1 MDVVG
6 CYFYTLMYNNTSK
19 IIIND
24 DMNKKIILLS
34 ALAVSITSA
43 GYMVQFR
50 LDPKYIN
57 LDTPDEITGV
67 IELAPQTIKRG
78 ESTTLNWNYNYLKS
92 LKVTSTDKSFE
103 ESAYFGS
110 YPLSPLKTTNYD
122 VILDN
127 NKKIEEKTLKLTVI
141 QPTPVVSF
149 TADKTKIGEGQSS
162 KLTWNVSDAESASL
176 ENTGISGLNS
186 SYTVSPINDTTYKL
200 NVTGFN
206 NENSTS
212 QSISIDVVKDSV
224 ISGFTSDK
232 TKVSLGDNVNFS
244 WTTND
249 SEGLELNPF
258 GPVDK
263 TANSQAVTMGT
274 VGNFT
279 YTLKTT
285 SFSGMTKTSNPID
298 VNVYGIP
305 TITSYKVNN
314 SDTSVTVEANEPLS
328 FTWAGTNNDSYD
340 INGLAVSNGT
350 YTVNAEATTGTKS
363 YVLTGVNGAGKTI
376 NKSVSVNVV
385 GAGIIPSFSTVP
397 ITFANA
403 PIVLNWTGTNI
414 NNYKLSGVAGSG
426 ITGTQDLGTALTY
439 TTTPTSVGSLEY
451 TLTGTNAASKTTIK
465 KTSVVVEADPT
476 MSTMTVNGQSSVTVS
491 PNQALSFVGTGLSNG
506 ATLTGKTSS
515 GTASA
520 LPSTASATIGTA
532 IYYGAASK
540 TINGVTRDSA
550 LKSVSVT
557 TVDYPTMSGLNRPA
571 AVFVNE
577 PINTNWTG
585 SNVTKYTLYG
595 NVAASG
601 VIPSGVDL
609 GTNTSYSTSSSVAG
623 SYAYKLVATN
633 AAGATLDADYTVS
646 VESIPTLGG
655 FTVNGS
661 TAISVAPNTAL
672 SFVGSGVSSGAI
684 GQARTSGNDGNLT
697 FPATAPATA
706 GTYTYYMAAAKTLN
720 GVNKYSPLRS
730 VTVSVVNAPTIGAIT
745 APTVINYGSA
755 FTLSWSGT
763 DVANYTVKGNVAASG
778 VAVAGVSTGAGAALS
793 VTPQAAG
800 TYNYTVTA
808 INSIGASTAKVSGNV
823 KVEQWVA
830 IAPTYTGWVN
840 SSGFYSCTAFS
851 PDASTINAGTQFPQT
866 QYCSLNQTR
875 TRQDRIQETATGEV
889 RNTTSVGE
897 SQTLTNQPNTQNA
910 LGTKPVSSCRFD
922 GSNFWQGIVMQ
933 GGNTSAQVV
942 WDGSIRATTPMYP
955 GAINVTQINGSDG
968 YVYTKGPRGNNT
980 DGLIKWQV
988 CRNG

>member
-1 MDVVG
+1 
-6 CYFYTLMYNNTSK
+6 
-19 IIIND
+19 
-24 DMNKKIILLS
+24 MNKKIILLS
-34 ALAVSITSA
+34 ALTVSIASA
-43 GYMVQFR
+43 GYVAQFR

-57 LDTPDEITGV
+57 IDTPDEITGV
-67 IELAPQTIKRG
+67 IELAPSTINRG
-78 ESTTLNWNYNYLKS
+78 ESTALNWNYNYIKS
-92 LKVTSTDKSFE
+92 LKVVSSDQSFNE
-103 ESAYFGS
+103 TAYFGS
-110 YPLSPLKTTNYD
+110 YPLSPLKTTTYD
-122 VILDN
+122 ITLDN

-149 TADKTKIGEGQSS
+149 TADKTKIGEGQSA
-162 KLTWNVSDAESASL
+162 KLTWNVSDAESALL

-186 SYTVSPINDTTYKL
+186 SYNVSPVNDTTYKL
-200 NVTGFN
+200 NVTGYN
-206 NENSTS
+206 NENNTS
-212 QSISIDVVKDSV
+212 KSIAIDVVKDSA
-224 ISGFTSDK
+224 IGSFQSDK
-232 TKVSLGDNVNFS
+232 TKVSIGDNITFN

-249 SEGLELNPF
+249 SEGLELIPF
-258 GPVDK
+258 GTVDK
-263 TANSQAVTMGT
+263 TSTSKAVTMGT
-274 VGNFT
+274 VGDFT
-279 YTLKTT
+279 YSLKTT
-285 SFSGMTKTSNPID
+285 SFSGMTKTSNPIA
-298 VNVYGIP
+298 VSVYGLP

-314 SDTSVTVEANEPLS
+314 SDTSVTVEANDPLA
-328 FTWAGTNNDSYD
+328 FTWAGANNVSYD

-350 YTVNAEATTGTKS
+350 YTVNADASTGTKN
-363 YVLTGVNGAGKTI
+363 YVLTGVNGAGKPI
-376 NKSVSVNVV
+376 NKSISVNVV
-385 GAGIIPSFSTVP
+385 GAGNISSFSTVP
-397 ITFANA
+397 TTFTNA

-426 ITGTQDLGTALTY
+426 ITGSQDLGTALTY
-439 TTTPTSVGSLEY
+439 TATPTSVGSLEY
-451 TLTGTNAASKTTIK
+451 TLTGTNAASKTTVK

-476 MSTMTVNGQSSVTVS
+476 MSSMTVNGQSSVSVS
-491 PNQALSFVGTGLSNG
+491 PNQALSFVGTGLSSG

-532 IYYGAASK
+532 TYYGAGSK
-540 TINGVTRDSA
+540 TINGITRDSS
-550 LKSVSVT
+550 LKSVTVT

-571 AVFVNE
+571 AVFVND

-601 VIPSGVDL
+601 VSPSGVDL
-609 GTNTSYSTSSSVAG
+609 GTSTSYSTSSSTAG

-646 VESIPTLGG
+646 VENIPSLGG

-672 SFVGSGVSSGAI
+672 SFAGSGISSGAI

-730 VTVSVVNAPTIGAIT
+730 VTVSVVNAPTIGAIS

-808 INSIGASTAKVSGNV
+808 TNSIGASTAKVSGNV

-851 PDASTINAGTQFPQT
+851 PDVSTVNAGTGFYQT
-866 QYCSLNQTR
+866 QYCYLNQSR
-875 TRQDRIQETATGEV
+875 TRQDRIQEVATGEV
-889 RNTTSVGE
+889 RNTTAVGE
-897 SQTLTNQPNTQNA
+897 SQTLTNQPNTQYA
-910 LGTKPVSSCRFD
+910 VGTKPTTTCRYD
-922 GSNFWQGIVMQ
+922 ASNYWVVVAVQ
-933 GGNTSAQVV
+933 GGNTGAQVV
-942 WDGSIRATTPMYP
+942 WDGGSKATSAMFP
-955 GAINVTQINGSDG
+955 GAVNITQMTGWDG
-968 YVYTKGPRGNNT
+968 YIYTKGA
-980 DGLIKWQV
+980 QV
-988 CRNG
+988 SSLRWYACRNG

>member
-1 MDVVG
+1 M
-6 CYFYTLMYNNTSK
+6 TMYNNIRKTTIK
-19 IIIND
+19 K

-34 ALAVSITSA
+34 ALTVSIASA
-43 GYMVQFR
+43 SYMVQFN

-67 IELAPQTIKRG
+67 IELAPATIKRG
-78 ESTTLNWNYNYLKS
+78 ESTALNWNYNYLKS
-92 LKVTSTDKSFE
+92 LKVVSSDKSFDE
-103 ESAYFGS
+103 TSYFGS
-110 YPLSPLKTTNYD
+110 YPLSPLKTTSYD
-122 VILDN
+122 ITLDN

-149 TADKTKIGEGQSS
+149 TADKTKIGEGQSA
-162 KLTWNVSDAESASL
+162 KLTWKVSDAESALL

-186 SYTVSPINDTTYKL
+186 SYTVSPVNDTTYKL
-200 NVTGFN
+200 NVTGYN
-206 NENSTS
+206 NENNTS
-212 QSISIDVVKDSV
+212 KAIAIDVVKDSA
-224 ISGFTSDK
+224 IGSFQADK
-232 TKVSLGDNVNFS
+232 NKVSIGDNINFS

-258 GPVDK
+258 GTVDK
-263 TANSQAVTMGT
+263 TATSQAVTMGT

-285 SFSGMTKTSNPID
+285 SFSGITKTSNPID
-298 VNVYGIP
+298 VNVYGLP

-314 SDTSVTVEANEPLS
+314 SDTSVTVEANEPLA

-340 INGLAVSNGT
+340 INGLSVSNGT
-350 YTVNAEATTGTKS
+350 YTVNADATTGTKS
-363 YVLTGVNGAGKTI
+363 YVLTGINGAGKTI

-397 ITFANA
+397 TTFANA
-403 PIVLNWTGTNI
+403 SIVLNWTGTNI

-426 ITGTQDLGTALTY
+426 ITGSQDLGTALTY

-451 TLTGTNAASKTTIK
+451 TLTGTNAANKTTVK
-465 KTSVVVEADPT
+465 KTSVAVEADPT
-476 MSTMTVNGQSSVTVS
+476 MSSMTVNGQSSVTVS

-515 GTASA
+515 GVASA
-520 LPSTASATIGTA
+520 LPSAASATIGTA
-532 IYYGAASK
+532 TYYGAASK

-601 VIPSGVDL
+601 VSPSGVDL

-646 VESIPTLGG
+646 VEAIPTLGG

-672 SFVGSGVSSGAI
+672 SFIGSGVSSGAI

-720 GVNKYSPLRS
+720 GVNRYSALRS
-730 VTVSVVNAPTIGAIT
+730 TTVTVINAPTLGAIS

-763 DVANYTVKGNVAASG
+763 DVANYTVQGNVAASG
-778 VAVAGVSTGAGAALS
+778 VAVAGVSTGTGASLS

-808 INSIGASTAKVSGNV
+808 TNSIGAATAKTSGNV

-830 IAPTYTGWVN
+830 IASTYTAWANNG
-840 SSGFYSCTAFS
+840 GFYGCTAFS
-851 PDASTINAGTQFPQT
+851 PDASTQNAGTVFPQT

-889 RNTTSVGE
+889 RNTTAVTE

-910 LGTKPVSSCRFD
+910 VGTKPTTTCRYD
-922 GSNFWQGIVMQ
+922 ASNYWVVVVFQ
-933 GGNTSAQVV
+933 GGNTGAQVV
-942 WDGSIRATTPMYP
+942 WDGSSRATSTAFP
-955 GAINVTQINGSDG
+955 GAVNITQMTGWDG
-968 YVYTKGPRGNNT
+968 YVYTKGPLVSSLR
-980 DGLIKWQV
+980 WQV

>member
-1 MDVVG
+1 M
-6 CYFYTLMYNNTSK
+6 TMYNNIRKTTIK
-19 IIIND
+19 K

-34 ALAVSITSA
+34 ALTVSIASA
-43 GYMVQFR
+43 SYMVQFN

-67 IELAPQTIKRG
+67 IELAPATIKRG
-78 ESTTLNWNYNYLKS
+78 ESTALNWNYNYLKS
-92 LKVTSTDKSFE
+92 LKVVSSDKSFDE
-103 ESAYFGS
+103 TSYFGS
-110 YPLSPLKTTNYD
+110 YPLSPLKTTSYD
-122 VILDN
+122 ITLDN

-149 TADKTKIGEGQSS
+149 TADKTKIGEGQSA
-162 KLTWNVSDAESASL
+162 KLTWKVSDAESALL

-186 SYTVSPINDTTYKL
+186 SYTVSPVNDTTYKL
-200 NVTGFN
+200 NVTGYN
-206 NENSTS
+206 NENNTS
-212 QSISIDVVKDSV
+212 KAIAIDVVKDSA
-224 ISGFTSDK
+224 IGSFQADK
-232 TKVSLGDNVNFS
+232 NKVSIGDNINFS

-258 GPVDK
+258 GTVDK
-263 TANSQAVTMGT
+263 TATSQAVTMGT

-298 VNVYGIP
+298 VNVYGLP

-314 SDTSVTVEANEPLS
+314 SDTSVTVEANEPLA
-328 FTWAGTNNDSYD
+328 FTWAGTNNNSYD

-350 YTVNAEATTGTKS
+350 YTVNADATTGTKS
-363 YVLTGVNGAGKTI
+363 YVLTGINGAGKTI

-397 ITFANA
+397 TTFANA
-403 PIVLNWTGTNI
+403 SIVLNWTGTNI

-426 ITGTQDLGTALTY
+426 ITGSQDLGTALTY

-451 TLTGTNAASKTTIK
+451 TLTGTNAANKTTVK
-465 KTSVVVEADPT
+465 KTSVAVEADPT
-476 MSTMTVNGQSSVTVS
+476 MSSMTVNGQSSVTVS
-491 PNQALSFVGTGLSNG
+491 PNQALSFVGTSLSNG
-506 ATLTGKTSS
+506 ATLTGKTSI
-515 GTASA
+515 GTASG

-532 IYYGAASK
+532 TYYGAASK

-601 VIPSGVDL
+601 VSPSGVDL

-646 VESIPTLGG
+646 VEAIPTLGG

-672 SFVGSGVSSGAI
+672 SFIGSGVSSGAI

-720 GVNKYSPLRS
+720 GVNRYSALRS
-730 VTVSVVNAPTIGAIT
+730 TTVTVINAPTLGAIS

-763 DVANYTVKGNVAASG
+763 DVANYTVQGNVASSG
-778 VAVAGVSTGAGAALS
+778 VAVAGVSTGTSASLS

-808 INSIGASTAKVSGNV
+808 TNSIGASTAKTSGNV

-830 IAPTYTGWVN
+830 IASTYTAWANNG
-840 SSGFYSCTAFS
+840 GFYGCTAFS
-851 PDASTINAGTQFPQT
+851 PDASTQNAGTVFPQT

-889 RNTTSVGE
+889 RNTTAVTE

-910 LGTKPVSSCRFD
+910 VGTKPTTTCRYD
-922 GSNFWQGIVMQ
+922 ASNYWVVVVFQ
-933 GGNTSAQVV
+933 GGNTGAQVV
-942 WDGSIRATTPMYP
+942 WDGSSRATSTAFP
-955 GAINVTQINGSDG
+955 GAVNITQMTGWDG
-968 YVYTKGPRGNNT
+968 YVYTKGPLVSSLR
-980 DGLIKWQV
+980 WQV

>member
-6 CYFYTLMYNNTSK
+6 CYYYTLMYNNTSK
-19 IIIND
+19 IIIKD

-50 LDPKYIN
+50 LDQKYIN

-127 NKKIEEKTLKLTVI
+127 NKKIEEKTLKLTVR
-141 QPTPVVSF
+141 QPTQVVSF

-224 ISGFTSDK
+224 ISSFTSDK

-258 GPVDK
+258 GTVDK
-263 TANSQAVTMGT
+263 TATSQAVTMGT

-298 VNVYGIP
+298 VNVYGLP

-314 SDTSVTVEANEPLS
+314 SDTAVTVEANEPLA

-385 GAGIIPSFSTVP
+385 GAGNIPAFSTVP

-414 NNYKLSGVAGSG
+414 NNYKLSG
-426 ITGTQDLGTALTY
+426 
-439 TTTPTSVGSLEY
+439 
-451 TLTGTNAASKTTIK
+451 
-465 KTSVVVEADPT
+465 
-476 MSTMTVNGQSSVTVS
+476 
-491 PNQALSFVGTGLSNG
+491 F
-506 ATLTGKTSS
+506 
-515 GTASA
+515 
-520 LPSTASATIGTA
+520 
-532 IYYGAASK
+532 
-540 TINGVTRDSA
+540 
-550 LKSVSVT
+550 
-557 TVDYPTMSGLNRPA
+557 
-571 AVFVNE
+571 
-577 PINTNWTG
+577 
-585 SNVTKYTLYG
+585 
-595 NVAASG
+595 
-601 VIPSGVDL
+601 
-609 GTNTSYSTSSSVAG
+609 
-623 SYAYKLVATN
+623 
-633 AAGATLDADYTVS
+633 
-646 VESIPTLGG
+646 
-655 FTVNGS
+655 
-661 TAISVAPNTAL
+661 
-672 SFVGSGVSSGAI
+672 
-684 GQARTSGNDGNLT
+684 
-697 FPATAPATA
+697 
-706 GTYTYYMAAAKTLN
+706 
-720 GVNKYSPLRS
+720 
-730 VTVSVVNAPTIGAIT
+730 
-745 APTVINYGSA
+745 
-755 FTLSWSGT
+755 
-763 DVANYTVKGNVAASG
+763 
-778 VAVAGVSTGAGAALS
+778 
-793 VTPQAAG
+793 
-800 TYNYTVTA
+800 
-808 INSIGASTAKVSGNV
+808 
-823 KVEQWVA
+823 
-830 IAPTYTGWVN
+830 
-840 SSGFYSCTAFS
+840 
-851 PDASTINAGTQFPQT
+851 
-866 QYCSLNQTR
+866 
-875 TRQDRIQETATGEV
+875 
-889 RNTTSVGE
+889 
-897 SQTLTNQPNTQNA
+897 
-910 LGTKPVSSCRFD
+910 
-922 GSNFWQGIVMQ
+922 
-933 GGNTSAQVV
+933 
-942 WDGSIRATTPMYP
+942 
-955 GAINVTQINGSDG
+955 
-968 YVYTKGPRGNNT
+968 
-980 DGLIKWQV
+980 
-988 CRNG
+988 